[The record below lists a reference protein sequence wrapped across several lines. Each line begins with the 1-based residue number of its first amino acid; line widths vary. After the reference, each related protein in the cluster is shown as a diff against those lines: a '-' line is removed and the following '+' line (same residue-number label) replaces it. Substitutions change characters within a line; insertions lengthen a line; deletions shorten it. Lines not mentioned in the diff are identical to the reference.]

1 MLAIQI
7 VLIRITFMRTNIL
20 ETCKAQIL
28 ETRIPISIFNV
39 CIALVGFRT
48 EMFVIKHCER
58 EQQKTV
64 LGGLN
69 TKTLTKRL

>member
-7 VLIRITFMRTNIL
+7 VLIRITFMTQTIL
-20 ETCKAQIL
+20 EICKAQIL
-28 ETRIPISIFNV
+28 DTRIPISIFNV

-48 EMFVIKHCER
+48 KMFVIKHCEK
-58 EQQKTV
+58 EHQKTV

-69 TKTLTKRL
+69 T